1 MKKYLILLL
10 LAFVATTATTASAAK
25 KLPVEK
31 APAAPAEKALLH
43 VNGVAIPEIDAKIA
57 ISDRQNAGQPNTPAL
72 QNQVRNQLI
81 ARELFAQQ
89 ARKAG
94 LDKNA
99 VLLARQRMAHEE
111 LLARAYQEEFL
122 NRNRPGDEAVRK
134 EYEALKARG
143 GDKEYRVRHIL
154 TATEEEAKVLLVR
167 LKSGER
173 FADVA
178 AQSIE
183 EASRGNGGDIGWQSP
198 LSLHP
203 QFVDVVTTLAKG
215 QFTQQPAKGPGGWH
229 LIQVDDIRPFAMPAF
244 DDKVQAQLRN
254 VLARRTL
261 DAHLA
266 ELAKSA
272 KVGP

>member
-10 LAFVATTATTASAAK
+10 LAFAATTAGAAGATK
-25 KLPVEK
+25 KPVEK
-31 APAAPAEKALLH
+31 NPAAPAEKALLH

-57 ISDRQNAGQPNTPAL
+57 ISDRQNAGQQNTPAL
-72 QNQVRNQLI
+72 QNLVRNQLI

-122 NRNRPGDEAVRK
+122 SRNKPDDAAVRK

-143 GDKEYRVRHIL
+143 GDKEYRIRHIL
-154 TATEEEAKVLLVR
+154 TASEEDAKVLLVR
-167 LKSGER
+167 LKTGER
-173 FADVA
+173 FAEVA
-178 AQSIE
+178 AQSTE
-183 EASRGNGGDIGWQSP
+183 EASRGNGGDIGWQTP
-198 LSLHP
+198 LSLQP
-203 QFVDVVTTLAKG
+203 QFVDVVTALAKG
-215 QFTQQPAKGPGGWH
+215 QFTQQPVKGPGGWH
-229 LIQVDDIRPFAMPAF
+229 LIQVDDIRPFTMPAF
-244 DDKVQAQLRN
+244 DDKVQGQLRAA
-254 VLARRTL
+254 LTRRVL

-266 ELAKSA
+266 ELAKTA
-272 KVGP
+272 KVGQ